1 VFCGDGNCDASEDQC
16 DCAIDCGTPPDSE
29 SICDDGIDND
39 CDLDTDCE
47 DVDCEDDSFC
57 SILCGQRGDP
67 CVDGVDCC
75 SGACKK
81 NGTCR

>member
-39 CDLDTDCE
+39 CDLNTDCE
-47 DVDCEDDSFC
+47 DGDCADDSAC
-57 SILCGQRGDP
+57 NLLCGQRGDP
-67 CVDGVDCC
+67 CVDGFDCC
-75 SGACKK
+75 SGGCKK